1 MFTGIIERTGKIA
14 ESSPAG
20 PGKRVRIETGEIRLS
35 VGDSVAVDGVCLTAE
50 EVFSDGFS
58 AYLSAETLNR
68 TKFGRVL
75 RIGYPVNIETPL
87 TPDKFLS
94 GHLVQGHVDAVGI
107 LKRLTRRGE
116 EAEMEVEFPR
126 TWGKYLIEKGSVAVD
141 GVSLTV
147 VKLLPTRFTVALVAH
162 TLKATAIGLR
172 PPRSLLNLEFDIMA
186 KYAERFLRGARS
198 S

>member
-14 ESSPAG
+14 EVASAG
-20 PGKRVRIETGEIRLS
+20 PGRRVRVETDEIKLA

-50 EVFSDGFS
+50 EVLPDGFV
-58 AYLSAETLNR
+58 AYLSTETLKR

-75 RIGYPVNIETPL
+75 RQGYPVNIETPL

-94 GHLVQGHVDAVGI
+94 GHLVQGHVDAVGV
-107 LKRLTRRGE
+107 LRRLTKGGE

-126 TWGKYLIEKGSVAVD
+126 AWGKYLVEKGPVTVD
-141 GVSLTV
+141 GTSLTV

-162 TLKATAIGLR
+162 TLRITALGKR
-172 PPRSLLNLEFDIMA
+172 PPRSILNLEFDLLA
-186 KYAERFLRGARS
+186 KYVEKLIK
-198 S
+198 